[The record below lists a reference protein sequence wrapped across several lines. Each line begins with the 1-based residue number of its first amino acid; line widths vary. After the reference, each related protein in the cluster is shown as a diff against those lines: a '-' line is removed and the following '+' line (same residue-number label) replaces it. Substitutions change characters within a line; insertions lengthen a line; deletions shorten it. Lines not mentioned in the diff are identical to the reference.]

1 MRRIIFTAAALFVLF
16 ASPLAAQEHDPLE
29 WQEYVYPE
37 LGIAK
42 EFPASPQRQTGS
54 YQTEVVGEDAVP
66 SVAYFVD
73 FGDLIFQMTVVDL
86 RAPEHVLRAANI
98 LAECIFLAESAGLPL
113 ANLPLDVKDD
123 TQFGV
128 HGRVVSVDLNYNLG
142 VRQTACLHKDGRLYK
157 MEATMVHPEEED
169 GEAIAR
175 FVTSQ
180 RFDLGKH

>member
-1 MRRIIFTAAALFVLF
+1 MRLAVLTAATLCVLL
-16 ASPLAAQEHDPLE
+16 APPLAAQEHDPLE

-42 EFPASPQRQTGS
+42 EFPASPQRQTGN
-54 YQTEVVGEDAVP
+54 YQTEVVGDDAVP
-66 SVAYFVD
+66 SVVYFVD

-86 RAPEHVLRAANI
+86 RTPEHVLRAANI

-113 ANLPLDVKDD
+113 ANLPLDAKDG
-123 TQFGV
+123 TEFGV

-142 VRQTACLHKDGRLYK
+142 VRQTACLHKDGHLYK

-180 RFDLGKH
+180 RFDLGKQ